1 MDSRRREHWSVLSK
15 HEQSKSFELAASKVQ
30 PVPLLVAS
38 VLQALAKC
46 SSRRV
51 EFRIFLR
58 RSFRGGAPVL
68 REQCPKGFRPADL
81 VCASELTICARDKLR
96 AKAVRVNTAHF
107 FYLHGGSEIVRVL
120 PLLIPFCNFLG
131 SPNFS
136 QPRDVAGPRFSGAW
150 RGPITPF
157 DARDNFRP
165 L

>member
-38 VLQALAKC
+38 VLQALAKLKPPC
-46 SSRRV
+46 RV
-51 EFRIFLR
+51 PNFL
-58 RSFRGGAPVL
+58 APIL
-68 REQCPKGFRPADL
+68 PRWSTSAARAMPQGLSIRPADL

-96 AKAVRVNTAHF
+96 AEAVRVNTAHF

-136 QPRDVAGPRFSGAW
+136 H
-150 RGPITPF
+150 T
-157 DARDNFRP
+157 ARRRVSSVLGRVERTDYTFRRA
-165 L
+165 